1 VRKSATDDSTSLEE
15 DPLRDERA
23 GIDSEAGEDPQAAE
37 RATVSAGEPPLEA
50 EGTDVPS
57 PRVPVEPAGRIA
69 DRHRHAA
76 PAPAPGANLE
86 QHVAFVDV
94 AVVAPVVVE
103 PSTEERAQPLRQPE
117 VERAVAV
124 GAPLEPG
131 PLVPRLLPAVDPFS
145 MRARACRGKRRFRVR
160 AGGDGA
166 MVGG

>member
-1 VRKSATDDSTSLEE
+1 MPRFADFPGAGRRSGAVFRSAHVDGLES
-15 DPLRDERA
+15 DPYQ
-23 GIDSEAGEDPQAAE
+23 P
-37 RATVSAGEPPLEA
+37 
-50 EGTDVPS
+50 
-57 PRVPVEPAGRIA
+57 EPAGRIA

-103 PSTEERAQPLRQPE
+103 PSTEERAQPLRQHE

-124 GAPLEPG
+124 GAPVVADEEG
-131 PLVPRLLPAVDPFS
+131 RLLLAVDPFT
-145 MRARACRGKRRFRVR
+145 MRAGACRGKRRFRVR